1 MAEEKVKITFEIDGI
16 EKSVSSVDELQA
28 ALKDV
33 DKQAKKTETA
43 LDKTAEAAKD
53 VGKEAAEAG
62 DVGGAGLK
70 VIDEATGGLGTR
82 LVETGKATK
91 VLGKSFVASFKAGV
105 LGASAM
111 GKALIATG
119 IGAII
124 VGVGLLVAY
133 WDDIVGAVTGVSAD
147 QKELLEDTQATA
159 AAQQDALDAISAQEN
174 SLKLAGAT
182 EKEIRQLKIDQT
194 EEVIRT
200 MEAQLLL
207 QKEQRDAQI
216 EASERNNKIAQGVIA
231 FLTLP
236 ITLLLSTVD
245 ALTKALSYIPGID
258 IATNLADDFTGGI
271 ADMIF
276 DPEEVKAQGDETIK
290 ETEKQLAALKNKRDG
305 FILAGQAEDT
315 KNREEAAAKKKEE
328 EDAAFEEEK
337 RKAEELAA
345 LKKAIRDAEANTEAE
360 IRAKSLED
368 LDLYYEELIL
378 KATEQGILTDELEA
392 SRLEQMNALKQKY
405 ADEDK
410 KRDDDAK
417 KSAKDKA
424 DYEKSL
430 QKATENAKLDVASS
444 AFDAISSI
452 AGEQSAAG
460 KAAAVA
466 SSTINTYQAATN
478 ALANTPA
485 PPPFPQIAAGI
496 AIVSGLMNVK
506 KILSTKVP
514 GKSGGGSSGGGNIS
528 IPPPPT
534 FDPSRALEAAQGD
547 TGVENEVTL
556 GNQTGSASA
565 SIVKAYVVSDDMTS
579 QQEKDKKINDLAR
592 L

>member
-91 VLGKSFVASFKAGV
+91 VLGKSFITSFKAGV
-105 LGASAM
+105 QGASAM

-133 WDDIVGAVTGVSAD
+133 WDDIVGAVSGVSAD
-147 QKELLEDTQATA
+147 QKELLETTEATA

-305 FILAGQAEDT
+305 FILADQAET
-315 KNREEAAAKKKEE
+315 QKLNEEAAAKKKEE
-328 EDAAFEEEK
+328 EDAALEEEK

-345 LKKAIRDAEANTEAE
+345 LKQAIRDAEANTEAE

-410 KRDDDAK
+410 KRDEDAK

-430 QKATENAKLDVASS
+430 QKATEDAKLGVATS

-452 AGEQSAAG
+452 AGEQSVAG

-485 PPPFPQIAAGI
+485 PPPFPQIAAGV
-496 AIVSGLMNVK
+496 AIVSGLLNVK